1 MDQLKNFDLNNIDLN
16 NIDLRN
22 IDLSKLQVNTKGY
35 DNVELSPEHEEMI
48 RKVGLLIDDAR
59 TSKLLSC
66 DEECRKNQ
74 KEQLLY
80 NDYLQAKQTAEN
92 APRVL
97 EETERNFY
105 EFSKGTTAY
114 TKMREGELKKDAETK
129 ANSIAKQYMGQLV
142 GVLELYKQYNTQNDY
157 LSQVNNSVS
166 LYHTNIKEI
175 QDDIS
180 KSENKTELNNRMNYY
195 TLQKEDFLSWVS
207 SIINK
212 IYYILAIAYGVT
224 FIILNKKFTN
234 FKLWGTLVWLLLFPT
249 LFSYVFSKIKTD
261 T

>member
-22 IDLSKLQVNTKGY
+22 IDLSKLQVNTQGY

-48 RKVGLLIDDAR
+48 RKVGVLIDDAK

-105 EFSKGTTAY
+105 EFSKGT
-114 TKMREGELKKDAETK
+114 
-129 ANSIAKQYMGQLV
+129 
-142 GVLELYKQYNTQNDY
+142 
-157 LSQVNNSVS
+157 VS
-166 LYHTNIKEI
+166 
-175 QDDIS
+175 
-180 KSENKTELNNRMNYY
+180 
-195 TLQKEDFLSWVS
+195 
-207 SIINK
+207 
-212 IYYILAIAYGVT
+212 
-224 FIILNKKFTN
+224 
-234 FKLWGTLVWLLLFPT
+234 
-249 LFSYVFSKIKTD
+249 
-261 T
+261 